1 VILEAPSGLALLRK
15 PEGITS
21 FQALSPVKRS
31 LSSGRLG
38 HAGTLDRF
46 ASGLLVIL
54 VGSYSRLA
62 SYVVAGE
69 KHYRGLISFGV
80 ETETLDPEG
89 AVKARAAPPTLA
101 ALEAVLPSFRGKIRQ
116 VPPAYSAVHVGGKRA
131 YELARSG
138 GEPELRE
145 RSVEIHSLELL
156 SYEADGAGGRAW
168 IDVRCSSGTYIR
180 SLARDLA
187 EACGSKAHLAA
198 LERLAIGPFLVED
211 AVGPRDFDP
220 TRDLRLLDPKSARSL
235 GLLALTLR
243 DDALVA
249 SFLNGG
255 RLAPAVFEP
264 LDGGEGGALADSEDP
279 DAAVFGPR
287 GELLGVIHLEAEG
300 AKYKVVMPGRAP

>member
-1 VILEAPSGLALLRK
+1 VIPPSGLALLRK

-21 FQALSPVKRS
+21 FQALAPVKRS
-31 LSSGRLG
+31 LSSGKVG

-69 KHYRGLISFGV
+69 KHYRGLVSFGV

-89 AVKARAAPPTLA
+89 VVRARAAPPTRA
-101 ALEAVLPSFRGKIRQ
+101 ALEAILPSFRGSIRQ
-116 VPPAYSAVHVGGKRA
+116 VPPAYSAVHIAGKRA

-138 GEPELRE
+138 EEPELRE
-145 RSVEIHSLELL
+145 RLVEIHSLELL
-156 SYEADGAGGRAW
+156 SFEEQGGLCLAS

-180 SLARDLA
+180 SLARDMAL
-187 EACGSKAHLAA
+187 ACGSKAHLAA

-211 AVGPRDFDP
+211 AVSPRDFDP
-220 TRDLRLLDPKSARSL
+220 QRDLRLLDPQGAASL
-235 GLLALTLR
+235 GLLALALR
-243 DDALVA
+243 DETLVTT
-249 SFLNGG
+249 FLNGG
-255 RLAPAVFEP
+255 RLAPSAFEA
-264 LDGGEGGALADSEDP
+264 LDGGGRATLAGGGGP

-287 GELLGVIHLEAEG
+287 GELLGVILLEPEG
-300 AKYKVVMPGRAP
+300 VRYKVVMPGRLP